1 MSECPIR
8 EGLKFLDE
16 VYCPMKEGHWDC
28 PDPCSSVPII
38 KLLAEAEEVT
48 EVGRNFRDTNG
59 GKEEGMWFWVRQ
71 ERKEGE
77 DG

>member
-38 KLLAEAEEVT
+38 KILAGAKEVKGPNDKSAMRYKTIHGDTMEEWESYT
-48 EVGRNFRDTNG
+48 
-59 GKEEGMWFWVRQ
+59 FWVR
-71 ERKEGE
+71 R
-77 DG
+77 